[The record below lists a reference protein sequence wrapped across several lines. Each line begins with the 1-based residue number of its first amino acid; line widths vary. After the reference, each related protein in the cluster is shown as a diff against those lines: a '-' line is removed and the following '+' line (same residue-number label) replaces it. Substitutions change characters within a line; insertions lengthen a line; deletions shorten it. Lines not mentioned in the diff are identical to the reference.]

1 LGGAGGFVLTREDI
15 LGATPLRASGV
26 VVERREGG
34 GAHVKIPVSGRW
46 PFRMP
51 AGAVKTFEL
60 DEMGLWVWDAC
71 DGKKTLLE
79 VITKFAENY
88 KLSVRE
94 AEVATTKFLQTLGS
108 RRLMRLEPKK

>member
-1 LGGAGGFVLTREDI
+1 MAS
-15 LGATPLRASGV
+15 TPLRAAGA

-34 GAHVKIPVSGRW
+34 GARVKIPVSARW

-51 AGAVKTFEL
+51 RGAVKTFEL
-60 DEMGLWVWDAC
+60 DEMGLWVWDSC
-71 DGKKTLLE
+71 DGRRTLLE
-79 VITKFAENY
+79 VITKFAEHY

-108 RRLMRLEPKK
+108 RRLMRLERKK

>member
-1 LGGAGGFVLTREDI
+1 MLTREDI
-15 LGATPLRASGV
+15 LRAMPLRAAEA
-26 VVERREGG
+26 VVERREEG
-34 GAHVKIPVSGRW
+34 GARVKIPVSGRW

-60 DEMGLWVWDAC
+60 DEMGLWVWDSC
-71 DGKKTLLE
+71 DGKRTLLE
-79 VITKFAENY
+79 VITRFAEHY
-88 KLSVRE
+88 RLSVRE